1 MKIAAAA
8 YPIDWHNRWNEFVG
22 KLRVWVRTAAENGAG
37 LLVFPENGAL
47 ELASLAGEENAKDPA
62 RAREAVSARIRD
74 VDELHASLAREFG
87 VHICAS
93 SGPLRAESG
102 VKVSRARFF
111 APSGAMGFQ
120 DKQSP
125 SAFETEVEQISAG
138 TVGRIFATDLG
149 RIGVLP
155 GGDAAFAAPA
165 LAMAAAGAEILLV
178 PTCAPDSRAFWRARI
193 AARARAVE
201 TRCFV
206 AQAVTVGEA
215 DWLATATK
223 NVGAA
228 AVFAPP
234 EDGLPEDGTVGS
246 GKMNAAGWVYGEVD
260 LEALRVARGARPEP
274 VPAAAFRVE
283 TVALGTLEAEP
294 AQGSPAGSPTD

>member
-22 KLRVWVRTAAENGAG
+22 KLRVWVRTAAENGAT

-74 VDELHASLAREFG
+74 VDDLHASLAREFG

-93 SGPLRAESG
+93 SGPLKIEGG
-102 VKVSRARFF
+102 VKVNRARLF

-120 DKQSP
+120 DKQLP
-125 SAFETEVEQISAG
+125 SAFEIEAEQISAG
-138 TVGRIFATDLG
+138 TVGRVFETDLG
-149 RIGVLP
+149 RIGILP
-155 GGDAAFAAPA
+155 GEDAAFGARA
-165 LAMAAAGAEILLV
+165 LGMAAAGAEILLA
-178 PTCAPDSRAFWRARI
+178 PTCAPDVRAFWRARI

-215 DWLATATK
+215 DWLATAMS

-228 AVFAPP
+228 AIFAPP
-234 EDGLPEDGTVGS
+234 EDGLPEDGTVAS

-260 LEALRVARGARPEP
+260 IEALRAARHARASA
-274 VPAAAFRVE
+274 PAAEAAPVE
-283 TVALGTLEAEP
+283 TLRLGAVDGEA
-294 AQGSPAGSPTD
+294 AS

>member
-1 MKIAAAA
+1 MKIATAA

-22 KLRVWVRTAAENGAG
+22 KLRVWVRTAAENGAT

-74 VDELHASLAREFG
+74 VDDLHASLAREFG

-93 SGPLRAESG
+93 SGPLKIEGG
-102 VKVSRARFF
+102 VKVNRARLF
-111 APSGAMGFQ
+111 APTGAVGFQ
-120 DKQSP
+120 DKQLP
-125 SAFETEVEQISAG
+125 TAFEIEAEQISAG
-138 TVGRIFATDLG
+138 TVGRVFETDLG
-149 RIGVLP
+149 RIGILP
-155 GGDAAFAAPA
+155 GSDAAFGAQA
-165 LAMAAAGAEILLV
+165 LGMAAAGADILLV
-178 PTCAPDSRAFWRARI
+178 PTCAPDVRAFWRARI

-215 DWLATATK
+215 DWLATATR

-228 AVFAPP
+228 AIFAPP
-234 EDGLPEDGTVGS
+234 EDGLPEDGTVAS

-260 LEALRVARGARPEP
+260 IEALRAARGAR
-274 VPAAAFRVE
+274 VSAAPAPAVAVE
-283 TVALGTLEAEP
+283 TLRLGALDPGAT
-294 AQGSPAGSPTD
+294 